1 MAKKFLSDLKEAE
14 QAGKKRTASH
24 NDPGTTADTIAPG
37 NWRLQTQ
44 KNKGSS
50 REARR
55 PATTNQS

>member
-37 NWRLQTQ
+37 NWRLHSTANTEEQGQ
-44 KNKGSS
+44 LKRS
-50 REARR
+50 
-55 PATTNQS
+55 